1 MSSLRSALDE
11 LVREDLDRVGDR
23 ALEDDFAELEH
34 LARTLQ
40 AERLRRLAEIH
51 RRRTW
56 ERDGYLSTGAWLTHR
71 FGLAWTGAARE
82 LQEADALEAM
92 PLVRSALRE
101 GELSGAAIQTLA
113 RAHDAHPQEFREH
126 EPVLVEAARRLTERN
141 LRRAVAYWRQALD
154 GPGNLRDA
162 AAAHLTRRLHLSPTL
177 DGMVKVDGV
186 LDVDVG
192 RTVMTAVDAVVSA
205 EVRSAPPDDQRT
217 SAQRRADALGE
228 VCRQWLDGSTRP
240 EVGGERPH
248 LTVTVDLEA
257 LRGATGRTCEL
268 GSDAVI
274 HPESARRLA
283 CDASVARV
291 IVGPRS
297 EPLDVGRR
305 TAVVPPS
312 IRRAVIV
319 RDRHCRF
326 PGCDRPPPWCD
337 AHHVVHWAD
346 GGPTALANL
355 VLLCRRHHRLVHD
368 AGFRVTMD
376 GRTPGFRRPDGT
388 PLPLSSGRVVPGRR
402 GRDP

>member
-1 MSSLRSALDE
+1 MSSLRSVLDE
-11 LVREDLDRVGDR
+11 LEREDLDRVGDR
-23 ALEDDFAELEH
+23 ALEDDFAEIER
-34 LARTLQ
+34 LARALQ

-82 LQEADALEAM
+82 LGEADALRDM
-92 PLVRSALRE
+92 PLARSALRE
-101 GELSGAAIQTLA
+101 GELSGSAVQILV
-113 RAHDAHPQEFREH
+113 RAHDAHPQAFRAH
-126 EPVLVEAARRLTERN
+126 EPVLVEAARSLGERD

-154 GPGNLRDA
+154 GPGSLRDA
-162 AAAHLTRRLHLSPTL
+162 AAVHLARRLHLSPTL
-177 DGMVKVDGV
+177 DGMVKLDGK
-186 LDVDVG
+186 LDAETG
-192 RTVMTAVDAVVSA
+192 QTVMAAVDAVVSA
-205 EVRSAPPDDQRT
+205 EVRATAPDDQRT

-228 VCRQWLDGSTRP
+228 VCRQWLDGSSRP

-248 LTVTVDLEA
+248 VTVTVDLEA
-257 LRGATGRTCEL
+257 LRGAAGTTCEL

-291 IVGPRS
+291 ITGARS

-312 IRRAVIV
+312 IRRAVRV
-319 RDRHCRF
+319 RDRQCRF

-337 AHHVVHWAD
+337 AHHILHWAD
-346 GGPTALANL
+346 GGPTALSNL
-355 VLLCRRHHRLVHD
+355 VLLCRRHHRLVHE
-368 AGFRVTMD
+368 AGFRVTME
-376 GRTPGFRRPDGT
+376 GATPVFRRPDGT
-388 PLPLSSGRVVPGRR
+388 ALALSSGRVVPGRR
-402 GRDP
+402 RRDP

>member
-1 MSSLRSALDE
+1 MSSIRSALDE

-23 ALEDDFAELEH
+23 ALEDDFAELERV
-34 LARTLQ
+34 ARTLQ

-71 FGLAWTGAARE
+71 FGVAWTGAARE

-101 GELSGAAIQTLA
+101 GELSGSAVQILTRA
-113 RAHDAHPQEFREH
+113 RQAYPVDFREH
-126 EPVLVEAARRLTERN
+126 EPVLVEAARTLTERD

-154 GPGNLRDA
+154 GPASLRDA
-162 AAAHLTRRLHLSPTL
+162 AAAHLTRRFHLSPTL

-186 LDVDVG
+186 LDADIG
-192 RTVMTAVDAVVSA
+192 HTVMEAVDAVVSV
-205 EVRSAPPDDQRT
+205 EVRSAAPDDQRT

-228 VCRQWLDGSTRP
+228 VCRQWLDRSSRP

-248 LTVTVDLEA
+248 VTVTVDLEA
-257 LRGATGRTCEL
+257 LRGTAGSACEL
-268 GSDAVI
+268 GSETVV
-274 HPESARRLA
+274 HPETARRLA

-291 IVGPRS
+291 IIGPRS

-305 TAVVPPS
+305 TPVIPPAM
-312 IRRAVIV
+312 RRAVVV
-319 RDRHCRF
+319 RDGRCRF

-346 GGPTALANL
+346 GGATALMNL
-355 VLLCRRHHRLVHD
+355 VLLCRRHHRLVHEV
-368 AGFRVTMD
+368 GFRVTMD
-376 GRTPGFRRPDGT
+376 GGAPLFRRPDGS
-388 PLPLSSGRVVPGRR
+388 PLPLSSGRVVAGGR